1 VVYPRERKANTI
13 VTWTEKR
20 TWATRDR
27 VWNGCVVDVRYG
39 LLKQGFCVPSTK
51 AAKGMLSRVSRINMR
66 GIVSGNKYANTL
78 TKTTKNYELNT
89 KG

>member
-1 VVYPRERKANTI
+1 MVYPRERKANTI

-27 VWNGCVVDVRYG
+27 VWNECVVDVRYG

-51 AAKGMLSRVSRINMR
+51 AREGDVIE
-66 GIVSGNKYANTL
+66 GITDHYAWYRKREQIRQHT
-78 TKTTKNYELNT
+78 YEDDQEL
-89 KG
+89 